1 MKSGLKVKI
10 FKLCIMIV
18 AIAAVGFATLSVIQ
32 ISSLRKLTKEYGD
45 RQMESAKEQ
54 SEDYLMYLTEQS
66 MQTTVWAV
74 GQVISYELWIIQHD
88 CDSLAS
94 QVTNILEH
102 PERYSEQEVFSP
114 NKENGGDLA
123 LQLLTPRGYIPSGE
137 DMKLIR
143 KLATLEPMMKEMI
156 QSSNDGTLEMMI
168 ALPNGMSIEMDALS
182 AQKFNKDGELID
194 YDPRKRDWWID
205 AVESGEPIMGVPS
218 YSELMNLVVMEYSI
232 PIYIDDELKAVVE
245 ISIKH
250 SRVQKTL
257 QDLSYGKTGFSVIID
272 SDGYIISSPQT
283 EGELA
288 FDLEYK
294 NNVREGENAELVQAL
309 DALGTERFGF
319 LDTTIDGHD
328 YYLAFENE
336 DLGNLTLMM
345 FISKDELDT
354 PTNELLAGMDDITSE
369 TMEEYDNS
377 FMRSMLSLLAAVAV
391 LLAIALFA
399 GFTFSNRLT
408 EPIDQ
413 MTKNVKSITGD
424 SFDFKMSDI
433 YQTGDEIEVLA
444 ETFEELS
451 TRTKNYINEI
461 TDITAEKER
470 IGAELNVA
478 KKIQADMLPNH
489 FPLYPDRK
497 EFDMYAT
504 MTPAKQ
510 VGGDFYDM
518 SLIDDDPLCT
528 VMGDVS
534 GKGVPAA
541 LFMVISK
548 TMLKNRALS
557 GGKPSEILHDVNNS
571 LCEGNDENM
580 FVTIW
585 LGILTISTGELIQ
598 ASAGHEYP
606 VIKKKD
612 GDYEL
617 ITTENGLVIGFMK
630 NIEYKDLVFNLNSG
644 DSLFMYTDGLPEA
657 TNAQDKRYEIEGML
671 GALNKHKDDEP
682 SELLS
687 DIQKEVDDFVKEAPQ
702 FDDLTM
708 MILKYNGREV

>member
-518 SLIDDDPLCT
+518 FLIDDDHLCT